1 MAVIAPFRALRFDPT
16 RYPDLGPLIAPPYDV
31 ISESEREALERRH
44 DRNVVRLDL
53 PRGEG
58 DEKYANAR
66 ALLDRWTADGTV
78 RLDAQPAIYRYEQ
91 TFPHPPGGPRYV
103 RTGFIAQLRLT
114 PFGEGVV
121 LPHEHTLS
129 GPKLDR
135 QKLIRATRTHFSQ
148 IFTLF
153 RDPKGEAA
161 AVLAAPAARPADV
174 DTTTPDGCRH
184 RLWAITE
191 VGSIGRLTQV
201 LASKQIMIA
210 DGHHRYETM
219 VSLREELRPAG
230 LPPGEAAADWGP
242 VFFARAED
250 PGLLVLPTHR
260 LVRDLPADRIGGL
273 LTRAQSAFDVVAGNE
288 QSAEEIEARLQ
299 TEAERGGVTF
309 GWRERG
315 RDGTTWLRLRLDADL
330 SSLGPPALL
339 GLDVTVLHG
348 MLLGPMLGIDK
359 EAMAKQSFLAY
370 THDTADALDRL
381 ERGDVQ
387 GAFFMNATKV
397 GQVLDA
403 CEAGFVLP
411 QKSTY
416 FQPKLATGLVMA
428 RIEGRIDGGSG
439 G

>member
-1 MAVIAPFRALRFDPT
+1 MAVIAPFRALRFDPA
-16 RYPDLGPLIAPPYDV
+16 RFPDLGPLIAPPYDV
-31 ISESEREALERRH
+31 ISESERDALERRH

-66 ALLDRWTADGTV
+66 RLLDRWTEDGTV

-91 TFPHPPGGPRYV
+91 TFPYPPGGPRYV

-121 LPHEHTLS
+121 LPHEQTLS

-135 QKLIRATRTHFSQ
+135 QKLIRATRSHFSQ

-153 RDPKGEAA
+153 RDPQGEAA

-174 DTTTPDGCRH
+174 DATTPDGCRH

-191 VGSIGRLTQV
+191 VGSIARLTQ
-201 LASKQIMIA
+201 LMASKQVMIA

-219 VSLREELRPAG
+219 VSLRDELRPSG

-242 VFFARAED
+242 IFFARAED

-260 LVRDLPADRIGGL
+260 LVRDLPADRLTTL
-273 LTRAQSAFDVVAGNE
+273 LARAQSIFEVVAGNE
-288 QSAEEIEARLQ
+288 QSTAEIEGRLQ
-299 TEAERGGVTF
+299 TEGARGVTF

-315 RDGTTWLRLRLDADL
+315 RGGTSWLRLRPDADL
-330 SSLGPPALL
+330 SPLGPPALR

-348 MLLGPMLGIDK
+348 MLLGPLLGIDR

-370 THDTADALDRL
+370 THDTADALARL
-381 ERGDVQ
+381 ERGEVQ

-428 RIEGRIDGGSG
+428 RIEGRFDGGG
-439 G
+439 GG